1 MEMDTEAE
9 SPPTTSKPQP
19 DEEEE
24 ADLEEEE
31 KQEPKPPPV
40 VERVWTMADI
50 DKGEGFLRSIGKT
63 AEEYAVSK
71 ASRPRRRM
79 ETAEEWEAKVR
90 KNVEEQNKAYEETI
104 RSQDEDE
111 SNLEAIQYIANSGT
125 MCIPLIMVHSKTPER
140 NLLLVGPTRAIV
152 LSMPEP
158 VIVDVELKVKGTTES
173 EDKHLSYLAVPLL
186 CHGKRYSRMLLNS
199 GSYTSKLSTLEFRLG
214 YIVSSVEATIF
225 VRVICGSWPDDFRG
239 QFAAF
244 TTGVRWKDLASE
256 KNIAGVDDERI
267 LLLDSRGDQK
277 VVVTG
282 DDGKIVLSR
291 CVVSVEDKGELKVH
305 VRAWK
310 VDDSFVEAEMVFT
323 ALKAGL
329 SNGELDMGFCKLGV
343 SVAWSLISRKPV
355 YADSVM

>member
-1 MEMDTEAE
+1 MRFTHKPALDNSTAYALDALQIFSVKVAATSGGLQWPLDVFGIVSMRDSVDRNRNVLFHRTRDNCQTLTE
-9 SPPTTSKPQP
+9 Q
-19 DEEEE
+19 
-24 ADLEEEE
+24 
-31 KQEPKPPPV
+31 
-40 VERVWTMADI
+40 
-50 DKGEGFLRSIGKT
+50 
-63 AEEYAVSK
+63 
-71 ASRPRRRM
+71 
-79 ETAEEWEAKVR
+79 
-90 KNVEEQNKAYEETI
+90 
-104 RSQDEDE
+104 
-111 SNLEAIQYIANSGT
+111 
-125 MCIPLIMVHSKTPER
+125 ER

-158 VIVDVELKVKGTTES
+158 VIIDVELKVKGTTES
-173 EDKHLSYLAVPLL
+173 KDKHLSYLAVPLL
-186 CHGKRYSRMLLNS
+186 CH
-199 GSYTSKLSTLEFRLG
+199 
-214 YIVSSVEATIF
+214 ATIF
-225 VRVICGSWPDDFRG
+225 MRVICGSWPDGFHG

-355 YADSVM
+355 YADSELFKSFPFSIAFFTLSALPISSSHIEQLGGELNVEDLGHQLCCGFPNRCTIVNLARV

>member
-1 MEMDTEAE
+1 
-9 SPPTTSKPQP
+9 
-19 DEEEE
+19 
-24 ADLEEEE
+24 
-31 KQEPKPPPV
+31 
-40 VERVWTMADI
+40 
-50 DKGEGFLRSIGKT
+50 
-63 AEEYAVSK
+63 
-71 ASRPRRRM
+71 
-79 ETAEEWEAKVR
+79 
-90 KNVEEQNKAYEETI
+90 
-104 RSQDEDE
+104 
-111 SNLEAIQYIANSGT
+111 
-125 MCIPLIMVHSKTPER
+125 
-140 NLLLVGPTRAIV
+140 
-152 LSMPEP
+152 MPEP

-310 VDDSFVEAEMVFT
+310 VDDSVVEAEMVFT

>member
-1 MEMDTEAE
+1 MRFTHKPVLDNFTACALDALQIFSVKVAATSGGLPRPLDVFGIVSMRDSVDRNRNVLFHRTRDNCQTLTE
-9 SPPTTSKPQP
+9 Q
-19 DEEEE
+19 
-24 ADLEEEE
+24 
-31 KQEPKPPPV
+31 
-40 VERVWTMADI
+40 
-50 DKGEGFLRSIGKT
+50 
-63 AEEYAVSK
+63 
-71 ASRPRRRM
+71 
-79 ETAEEWEAKVR
+79 
-90 KNVEEQNKAYEETI
+90 
-104 RSQDEDE
+104 
-111 SNLEAIQYIANSGT
+111 
-125 MCIPLIMVHSKTPER
+125 ER

-199 GSYTSKLSTLEFRLG
+199 GSYASKLSTLEFRLG

-225 VRVICGSWPDDFRG
+225 VRVICGSWPDGFHG

-244 TTGVRWKDLASE
+244 TTGVRWKDLARE
-256 KNIAGVDDERI
+256 KNIASVDDERI

-310 VDDSFVEAEMVFT
+310 VDDSVVEAEMVFT